1 MYKESLK
8 LKQVL
13 PYIDSGINIR
23 IYDQVSVNGDQWEIV
38 FEGSAY
44 KVPWIY
50 ANRNLIDACD
60 NNRSEAMCPYIDE
73 KGQACLR
80 ITLADEEDRI

>member
-1 MYKESLK
+1 MNRESLK

-13 PYIDSGINIR
+13 SYIDSGIDIR

-38 FEGSAY
+38 FEGPAY

-50 ANRNLIDACD
+50 ADRNLIDACD
-60 NNRSEAMCPYIDE
+60 NDKSEAICTYGDE
-73 KGQACLR
+73 KEQACRR
-80 ITLADEEDRI
+80 ITLADEEDKI

>member
-1 MYKESLK
+1 MNKESLK

-13 PYIDSGINIR
+13 PYIDSGIKIR

-38 FEGSAY
+38 FEGPSY
-44 KVPWIY
+44 KVPWTY
-50 ANRNLIDACD
+50 ADRNLIDDYD
-60 NNRSEAMCPYIDE
+60 NDRSEAMCPYVDE

-80 ITLADEEDRI
+80 ITLADEEDKI

>member
-1 MYKESLK
+1 MDKESLK

-13 PYIDSGINIR
+13 PYIDSGIYIR
-23 IYDQVSVNGDQWEIV
+23 IYDQVSINGDQWEIV
-38 FEGSAY
+38 FEGPAY

-50 ANRNLIDACD
+50 ADRSLIDAYD
-60 NNRSEAMCPYIDE
+60 NDRNEAMCPYVDE

-80 ITLADEEDRI
+80 ITLANDEEKI

>member
-1 MYKESLK
+1 MNKEPLK

-13 PYIDSGINIR
+13 PYIDSGIKIR

-38 FEGSAY
+38 FEGPAY

-50 ANRNLIDACD
+50 TDRSLIDAYD
-60 NNRSEAMCPYIDE
+60 NEGSEAMCPYIDK

-80 ITLADEEDRI
+80 ITLADEEDKI

>member
-1 MYKESLK
+1 MAKTQLK

-13 PYIDSGINIR
+13 PFIDWGITVR
-23 IYDQVSVNGDQWEIV
+23 IYDQVSVKGDDWQIV
-38 FEGSAY
+38 FEGMSMDI
-44 KVPWIY
+44 PWVY
-50 ANRNLIDACD
+50 ADRNLIDSDD
-60 NNRSEAMCPYIDE
+60 NEGNEAMCPYVDE